1 LLLNKGITSC
11 YIFQQTNFDHN
22 NHKFNAFGTKTFA
35 RYDGVTPVIVTKDPE
50 VIKSVLVKNFDSF
63 STAFEMPVRH

>member
-1 LLLNKGITSC
+1 M
-11 YIFQQTNFDHN
+11 Q
-22 NHKFNAFGTKTFA
+22 KFNKFGTKTFA

-63 STAFEMPVRH
+63 STSFEMTVRH